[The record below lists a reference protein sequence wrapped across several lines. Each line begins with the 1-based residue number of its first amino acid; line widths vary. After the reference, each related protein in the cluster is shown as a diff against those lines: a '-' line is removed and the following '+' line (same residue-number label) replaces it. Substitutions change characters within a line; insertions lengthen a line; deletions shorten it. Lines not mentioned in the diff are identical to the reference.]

1 MMAAGMM
8 LRGLKQRLEKE
19 RPDIQ
24 NVSFIGEMAEN
35 APKLLLPLAKR
46 LRMAGHS
53 MEEILNQTGWF
64 TPPAPGAMSH
74 WKTEVPD
81 TAARFNPDFER
92 ELTKP
97 GTNQGWINKIDTP
110 MKHAFDSPLWQ
121 HYPDLGD
128 IPGTFAFGP
137 NLQSGAAFKPP
148 KYMGQQADPPMTKA
162 KIRIAGKDIGD
173 MRRAVLHELQH
184 GVQWKEFW
192 PRGGSPD
199 ERHIG
204 HVGRSKF
211 AAAKTLYDL
220 VEQSYRDFRD
230 ANPGLTTAE
239 LNQAWKQASPQ
250 RAQEAHQLDEMGLGL
265 GGPYTGRP
273 TPGGMGQWGPEHF
286 GYHTLEGET
295 EARNVEMRDR
305 LRQIIAGNDPQATL
319 NLGLGPIDTR
329 TQIPPPWATEDMPS
343 GLQHRVYE
351 PFRRGRLG
359 GI

>member
-1 MMAAGMM
+1 MAAGMM

-35 APKLLLPLAKR
+35 APKLLLPWAKQ
-46 LRMAGHS
+46 LRIAGHD
-53 MEEILNQTGWF
+53 MQKILDVTGWF
-64 TPPAPGAMSH
+64 TPPGITPH

-97 GTNQGWINKIDTP
+97 GANQGWINRIDTR
-110 MKHAFDSPLWQ
+110 MKNAFDSPLWEQ
-121 HYPDLGD
+121 YPDLGN

-137 NLQSGAAFKPP
+137 NLQSAGAFKPP
-148 KYMGQQADPPMTKA
+148 RYMGQQADPPMNQA
-162 KIRIAGKDIGD
+162 AIRIAGNDIAD
-173 MRRAVLHELQH
+173 LRRAVLHELQH

-192 PRGGSPD
+192 PRGGSPT
-199 ERHIG
+199 ESRMG
-204 HVGRSKF
+204 NLGRAKF
-211 AAAKTLYDL
+211 SAAKTLSDI

-250 RAQEAHQLDEMGLGL
+250 RALEAHQLDELEL
-265 GGPYTGRP
+265 GGGLRP
-273 TPGGMGQWGPEHF
+273 TPFGVGKWSPENF

-329 TQIPPPWATEDMPS
+329 TRIPPPWATEDMPS